1 VKPVLCLVLAI
12 LSAACSPRPADTFIP
27 DLGDGGDAGLAP
39 DAGEPDAGPLDAG
52 ACGCTDW
59 GTPRSNGTLGD
70 PELVELSGLVASRA
84 HPGVLYAHN
93 DSGDVARFFA
103 MTTSGAPLGRFLLP
117 GAVARD
123 WEDIALG
130 PCDAGTCVYLGD
142 IGDNNF
148 VRTDYAVYRVEEPAL
163 PADGGTGSVAFQ
175 RFAFQYP
182 GGDKHNCESLF
193 AHPVT
198 GRLYLVTKENQG
210 PSQVYRFPEPLDPNG
225 VNVLDYVATLTVP
238 TSVDGRLTAADV
250 SPCGNA
256 VLLRMYNRLVE
267 LRLPAGETNF
277 EAIFTATPVE
287 VPVASE
293 LQGEAVGYSADGRSY
308 FTSSE
313 KPLPDPVHLNEVRC
327 R

>member
-1 VKPVLCLVLAI
+1 VKPASVFALALVL
-12 LSAACSPRPADTFIP
+12 AACSPKPADTFIP
-27 DLGDGGDAGLAP
+27 ELGDAG
-39 DAGEPDAGPLDAG
+39 DAGTSADSGVDGG
-52 ACGCTDW
+52 ACGCTSW
-59 GTPRSNGTLGD
+59 GNPRANGPLGD
-70 PELVELSGLVASRA
+70 PELLELSGMVASRS

-103 MTTSGAPLGRFLLP
+103 LDPNGVALGRFLLA

-130 PCDAGTCVYLGD
+130 PCDAGSCVYLGD

-148 VRTDYAVYRVEEPAL
+148 VRTDYAVYRVPEPAL
-163 PADGGTGSVAFQ
+163 PEDGGTVSVAFE
-175 RFAFQYP
+175 RLAYEYP
-182 GGDKHNCESLF
+182 GGDKHNAESLL

-198 GRLYLVTKENQG
+198 GQLYIVTKENSG
-210 PSQVYRFPEPLDPNG
+210 PSQVYRFPEPIDPNG
-225 VNVLDYVATLTVP
+225 VNVLNYVATLTVP
-238 TSVDGRLTAADV
+238 TNSDGRLTAADV

-267 LRLPAGETNF
+267 LRLPEGERTF
-277 EAIFTATPVE
+277 EAIFSAAPVQ

-293 LQGEAVGYSADGRSY
+293 PQGEAVAYAADGRSY

-313 KPLPDPVHLNEVRC
+313 KLLDVVPVYEVRC